1 MISTTLWNDYNA
13 ALSAIE
19 SVSRTSNIIGEYA
32 EELVKKVS
40 NGQLAPPSQKGY
52 DIDANGVRIQ
62 VKATR
67 QEGLPLE
74 GNTSDFHNEEFDKLI
89 GVVFDKKGR
98 IIKVVEVSAAEAISM
113 GHKRSDGAWSI
124 SWGKL
129 VNAGHDITAYYINVV
144 LP

>member
-1 MISTTLWNDYNA
+1 MISTTLWDDYNA

-32 EELVKKVS
+32 EELVKKVTK
-40 NGQLAPPSQKGY
+40 GQLAPTSQKGY
-52 DIDANGVRIQ
+52 DIDANGERIQ

-67 QEGLPLE
+67 QDGLPLE

-98 IIKVVEVSAAEAISM
+98 IIKVVEVSAAEAIAM

-129 VNAGHDITAYYINVV
+129 INAGHDITSNYINVI

>member
-32 EELVKKVS
+32 EELVKKVT
-40 NGQLAPPSQKGY
+40 NGQLAPTSQKGY
-52 DIDANGVRIQ
+52 DIDADGVRIQ

>member
-1 MISTTLWNDYNA
+1 MISTTLWDDYNA

-32 EELVKKVS
+32 EELIKKVT
-40 NGQLAPPSQKGY
+40 GGHLAPTSQKGY
-52 DIDANGVRIQ
+52 DIDADGVRIQ

-67 QEGLPLE
+67 QDGHPLE
-74 GNTSDFHNEEFDKLI
+74 GSTSDFHNEDFDKLI
-89 GVVFDKKGR
+89 GVVFDKKGCVV
-98 IIKVVEVSAAEAISM
+98 KVVEVSAAEAISM
-113 GHKRSDGAWSI
+113 GHKRSDGSWSI

-129 VNAGHDITAYYINVV
+129 VNAGHDITPYYINVV

>member
-40 NGQLAPPSQKGY
+40 NGQLAPTSQKGY
-52 DIDANGVRIQ
+52 DIDADGVKIQ